1 MPASLKL
8 YRILSFILIPLALL
22 FAFIDIAFLMTAFAN
37 PSVLIFVFA
46 IACLVM
52 YVFSSFAFLKRG
64 IEKEQHQPAKLKD
77 WIKVNAYVSLFL
89 CSLFFLNGTS
99 VLMSSDMVLNG
110 NEIGGGSIR
119 IFQRNLQEKMFAA
132 LGMSPEEAQHK
143 FGFLL
148 GAFEYGAPPHG
159 GIAFGFDRLCA
170 LLGGS
175 ESIRDFI
182 AFPKNNSGRDVMLDA
197 PSAIDQ
203 KQFEELQIKLNLK

>member
-99 VLMSSDMVLNG
+99 VLMSSDMVLMKITEEFMSQQAGLPEGLN
-110 NEIGGGSIR
+110 IALMLKVI
-119 IFQRNLQEKMFAA
+119 KAA
-132 LGMSPEEAQHK
+132 SM
-143 FGFLL
+143 FLL
-148 GAFEYGAPPHG
+148 ITGLIGLMHIRTTLRLVKEYNYLFE
-159 GIAFGFDRLCA
+159 
-170 LLGGS
+170 
-175 ESIRDFI
+175 
-182 AFPKNNSGRDVMLDA
+182 N
-197 PSAIDQ
+197 
-203 KQFEELQIKLNLK
+203 